1 MATMIHG
8 IAASEN
14 IDSSGER
21 IIIAGM
27 DISSLEK
34 DGVFNWE
41 HKSDQ
46 PAQVVGKILKA
57 KKIFSEKDCE
67 NEDERRFWEKCGV
80 PFVYVMGEL
89 LDDYKESAKEV
100 AAQFRYDHDHKD
112 RDKHGISNFSIEG
125 AKINKV
131 GMDIPNSIARK
142 VTITVHP
149 CNKVAEAHIKLDN
162 KKIKKNDDIDSLFKT
177 ETTEIELFKTE
188 DLRYG
193 QMTMADAMAKKED
206 PAAHAQALGVSPM
219 KKDDQDLAGTAGAP
233 AKIAQRALP
242 HVKNDKITPGSTP
255 IVKANGPATGHLKIV
270 GANGTKLG
278 TTSGGQEIHSH
289 KRVHEY
295 GPMHP
300 KDHLEAANMHFNA
313 ASAARDPKTGSH
325 HMDKVRLHMEAHK
338 TASKREER
346 LHPDHKEKLLKTLD
360 AGSMMAPP
368 SNLAGGAALQSE
380 SLSSTMNN
388 TSFGMKRKQKKNPDL
403 ARAEE
408 EYQVWGKK
416 EEFVGF
422 MQQKLPNFKKHE
434 IDAVGRT
441 VALKKGMEDSKKW
454 LAKFGYG
461 EQNTPGG
468 SHIAKSSDM
477 MMESEKSKSELKK
490 FFSKAISDQ
499 AKDLKT
505 KDINELC

>member
-57 KKIFSEKDCE
+57 KKIFTEKDCE
-67 NEDERRFWEKCGV
+67 NDAERGFWKKTQV

-112 RDKHGISNFSIEG
+112 RDERSISNFSIEG

-149 CNKVAEAHIKLDN
+149 CNKVAVATLYPADKKSSLD
-162 KKIKKNDDIDSLFKT
+162 KNSNSIDSLFKT

-188 DLRYG
+188 DLGYG
-193 QMTMADAMAKKED
+193 KMTLADAMAKKED
-206 PAAHAQALGVSPM
+206 PTQHAQALGVAPM
-219 KKDDQDLAGTAGAP
+219 KKDDIAGTTGAP
-233 AKIAQRALP
+233 AHIAQRAAP
-242 HVKNDKITPGSTP
+242 M
-255 IVKANGPATGHLKIV
+255 VKANEPANKQVMGANKPSLKVV

-278 TTSGGQEIHSH
+278 VTSGGHEIHSH

-300 KDHLEAANMHFNA
+300 KDHLEAANLHFNA
-313 ASAARDPKTGSH
+313 AQGARDPKTGSH

-346 LHPDHKEKLLKTLD
+346 LHPSQGDKLIKTLD
-360 AGSMMAPP
+360 AGSAMAAP
-368 SNLAGGAALQSE
+368 SALSGGAALGV
-380 SLSSTMNN
+380 SSMSSNMV
-388 TSFGMKRKQKKNPDL
+388 SFGMDKKKKKNPWL

-434 IDAVGRT
+434 IDAIGQT
-441 VALKKGMEDSKKW
+441 VALKKGIADSKKW

-461 EQNTPGG
+461 EEHSPGSSYIG
-468 SHIAKSSDM
+468 KSDIM
-477 MMESEKSKSELKK
+477 MASEKSKSELRK
-490 FFSKAISDQ
+490 FFSKALNDQ
-499 AKDLKT
+499 AHDLKT

>member
-1 MATMIHG
+1 MATLIHG

-67 NEDERRFWEKCGV
+67 NEHEKRFWEKCGV

-100 AAQFRYDHDHKD
+100 AGTFRYDHDHKD
-112 RDKHGISNFSIEG
+112 RDERSISNFSIEG

-131 GMDIPNSIARK
+131 GMDVPNSIARK

-149 CNKVAEAHIKLDN
+149 CNKVAIATLYPTD
-162 KKIKKNDDIDSLFKT
+162 KKSHSKKDDIDSLFKT
-177 ETTEIELFKTE
+177 ESTEIELFKAE
-188 DLRYG
+188 DLDYG
-193 QMTMADAMAKKED
+193 KMTLSEAMAKKED
-206 PAAHAQALGVSPM
+206 PAVHAKALGVEPM
-219 KKDDQDLAGTAGAP
+219 KKEDIAGTTGAP
-233 AKIAQRALP
+233 ANVAQRALP
-242 HVKNDKITPGSTP
+242 MIKAGS
-255 IVKANGPATGHLKIV
+255 APAKPNLNIV
-270 GANGTKLG
+270 GENGHKLG
-278 TTSGGQEIHSH
+278 TTKGGHDIHSH

-300 KDHLEAANMHFNA
+300 NDHLEAANMHFNA
-313 ASAARDPKTGSH
+313 AQAARDPKTGSH

-338 TASKREER
+338 TSSRREER
-346 LHPDHKEKLLKTLD
+346 LHPKEKLAKTLD

-368 SNLAGGAALQSE
+368 AGLSGGAALQSE
-380 SLSSTMNN
+380 SLGGKMQN
-388 TSFGMKRKQKKNPDL
+388 TSFGMKSKEKKNKWL

-408 EYQVWGKK
+408 EYQVWSKK
-416 EEFVGF
+416 EEFSGF

-434 IDAVGRT
+434 IDAIGRT
-441 VALKKGMEDSKKW
+441 VALKKGMAESKKW
-454 LAKFGYG
+454 LAKFGYSEDG
-461 EQNTPGG
+461 VPSGTMGQNTPGG
-468 SHIAKSSDM
+468 SAIAKSDIM
-477 MMESEKSKSELKK
+477 MASERSKNEMRK
-490 FFSKAISDQ
+490 FFSKAINEQ

>member
-67 NEDERRFWEKCGV
+67 NDDERHFWNKTQV

-112 RDKHGISNFSIEG
+112 RDERSISNFSIEG
-125 AKINKV
+125 AKIDKK
-131 GMDIPNSIARK
+131 GMDIPHSIARK

-149 CNKVAEAHIKLDN
+149 CNKAAIAILKPN
-162 KKIKKNDDIDSLFKT
+162 KDAVQKNEMDSLFKT

-188 DLRYG
+188 NLTG
-193 QMTMADAMAKKED
+193 MTLTQAMAKRED
-206 PAAHAQALGVSPM
+206 PTEHAKALGVSPM
-219 KKDDQDLAGTAGAP
+219 KKEDSQLVGTTGAP
-233 AKIAQRALP
+233 ANIAARALP
-242 HVKNDKITPGSTP
+242 HAKPM
-255 IVKANGPATGHLKIV
+255 VKANEPAKPNLKVV
-270 GANGTKLG
+270 GASGTKLG
-278 TTSGGQEIHSH
+278 VTSGGHEILSH

-300 KDHLEAANMHFNA
+300 KDHLEAANLHFNA
-313 ASAARDPKTGSH
+313 AQGARDHKTGSH

-338 TASKREER
+338 TASRREER
-346 LHPDHKEKLLKTLD
+346 LHPQDKLVKALD
-360 AGSMMAPP
+360 AGSSMAAP
-368 SNLAGGAALQSE
+368 SMLSGGAVLGQE
-380 SLSSTMNN
+380 SIMSTMQ
-388 TSFGMKRKQKKNPDL
+388 SFGVNRRKKKNPWL

-408 EYQVWGKK
+408 EYQVWGKR
-416 EEFVGF
+416 EEFCEF
-422 MQQKLPNFKKHE
+422 MKSRVPNMNKGE
-434 IDAVGRT
+434 VDAIGRT
-441 VALKKGMEDSKKW
+441 VALKKGIAESKKW

-461 EQNTPGG
+461 EEHSPGG
-468 SHIAKSSDM
+468 SYIGKSSDIM
-477 MMESEKSKSELKK
+477 MLSEKSKSEMRK
-490 FFSKAISDQ
+490 FFSRAISDQ
-499 AKDLKT
+499 MADLKS
-505 KDINELC
+505 KDINDLC